1 MNVINFIRLVTF
13 LVVISFIVVNFTMGF
28 GWLGDILR
36 GILLILTLIFD
47 IIKLKKTK
55 SLIGNSDRSLY
66 KKSLMY
72 RTNDIA
78 FFSPLYIK

>member
-1 MNVINFIRLVTF
+1 MNVINVINFIRLVTF
-13 LVVISFIVVNFTMGF
+13 LVVISFIVVYFTMGF

-66 KKSLMY
+66 
-72 RTNDIA
+72 
-78 FFSPLYIK
+78 

>member
-1 MNVINFIRLVTF
+1 MNVINVINFIRLVTF
-13 LVVISFIVVNFTMGF
+13 LVVISFIVVYFTMGF

-66 KKSLMY
+66 KKGSLS
-72 RTNDIA
+72 TSVGETITH
-78 FFSPLYIK
+78 